1 MLKVKKQIQ
10 RKNKNNIENEQLRND
25 LKNSIKHFYISNQT
39 KKKTID
45 EYTQLTTQIRKEY
58 GKLQKENNN
67 LQIELEKYKKYV
79 EQIQPRN
86 KKKYYEKPI
95 RKRKYYKRDYE
106 QDDSDDDSNTYITEI
121 SKRKKRPKKS
131 ILYEDEIDGISE
143 ADTDSQVSE
152 GEQEQETKPEINKNQ
167 KPKKN

>member
-1 MLKVKKQIQ
+1 M
-10 RKNKNNIENEQLRND
+10 
-25 LKNSIKHFYISNQT
+25 FISNHI

-45 EYTQLTTQIRKEY
+45 EYAQLTTQIREEY
-58 GKLQKENNN
+58 AKLQKESNN
-67 LQIELEKYKKYV
+67 LQIELQKYKKYV

-106 QDDSDDDSNTYITEI
+106 QDNSDDDSNTYITEI

-152 GEQEQETKPEINKNQ
+152 GEQEQEAKPEINKNQ

>member
-10 RKNKNNIENEQLRND
+10 RKNKNNDENEQLRND
-25 LKNSIKHFYISNQT
+25 LKNSIKNLYISNQT

-45 EYTQLTTQIRKEY
+45 EYAQLTTQIREEY
-58 GKLQKENNN
+58 AKFQKKKN
-67 LQIELEKYKKYV
+67 LQIKLEKYKKYV

-86 KKKYYEKPI
+86 QKKYYEKPI

-121 SKRKKRPKKS
+121 SKRKKRSKKS

-152 GEQEQETKPEINKNQ
+152 GEQEQEAKPEINKNQ

>member
-10 RKNKNNIENEQLRND
+10 RKNKNNDESEQLKKD
-25 LKNSIKHFYISNQT
+25 LKNSIKNLYISNQT

-45 EYTQLTTQIRKEY
+45 EYAQLTTQIREEY
-58 GKLQKENNN
+58 AKFQKKNN

-86 KKKYYEKPI
+86 QKKYYEKPI

-106 QDDSDDDSNTYITEI
+106 QDDSDDDSDTYITEI
-121 SKRKKRPKKS
+121 RKRKKRPKKR
-131 ILYEDEIDGISE
+131 ILYEDEIDGICE
-143 ADTDSQVSE
+143 ADTDSHVSE
-152 GEQEQETKPEINKNQ
+152 GEQEQKQNLK
-167 KPKKN
+167 